1 VNGELF
7 RPEEV
12 YAAIAGQGAEAGH
25 ELDPELLQAG
35 QPAPHL
41 VPRLRPR
48 HGDRGSLVRAI
59 QRLGLDK
66 NKVCIVSGIG
76 CSSRAVGYLDFDTL
90 HTAHGRALAFATGIK
105 LSRPELKVVV
115 MTGDGDCTAIGGNHF
130 IHAARRNI
138 DITTIVMNNSIYGMT
153 SGQYSP
159 MTPKGMY
166 GTTAPYGNLE
176 RELRPL
182 RAREGGGRDL
192 RRPRDLLPRA
202 PPHRPHRVGPAEQ
215 GLFGGGGPRP
225 VPHLLRAQEQGGRPR
240 RDAQVD
246 QGEHRQRQGGGLP
259 AAGEGGGQEAHRRA
273 LQRAGPR
280 VHRGLR
286 RADRQGAAT
295 YDKFQGGLYGCAS
308 NSD

>member
-1 VNGELF
+1 MSSFLSYF
-7 RPEEV
+7 RQDNLPH
-12 YAAIAGQGAEAGH
+12 IWCPGCGH
-25 ELDPELLQAG
+25 G
-35 QPAPHL
+35 T
-41 VPRLRPR
+41 VT
-48 HGDRGSLVRAI
+48 GSLVRAI
-59 QRLGLDK
+59 QRLDLDK

-105 LSRPELKVVV
+105 LSRPELKVIV

-138 DITTIVMNNSIYGMT
+138 DITTIVMNNNIYGMT

-176 RELRPL
+176 RSFDLCELAKAAGATYVARATSYHVPL
-182 RAREGGGRDL
+182 LIDLIESALQNKGFSVVEAVVQCPTYFGRKNKM
-192 RRPRDLLPRA
+192 
-202 PPHRPHRVGPAEQ
+202 
-215 GLFGGGGPRP
+215 GGPVEMLNWIKEGVVNVKAAAALP
-225 VPHLLRAQEQGGRPR
+225 PEKVAGKKLI
-240 RDAQVD
+240 
-246 QGEHRQRQGGGLP
+246 GELYNAPAPEYTADYDELIAKVQR
-259 AAGEGGGQEAHRRA
+259 
-273 LQRAGPR
+273 
-280 VHRGLR
+280 
-286 RADRQGAAT
+286 T